1 MSDTAKLLNLEG
13 IHPEV
18 AWVLQTALH
27 PVTPPAKIL
36 VIEDDPGIFAVLEYC
51 ARKFNVELTFAP
63 TGELGLKK
71 LRDGGWNL
79 VVLDM
84 CLPDVLGT
92 EVFRQMQE
100 FDSRTPVVAISG
112 QLDITAAVNA
122 LAKIGFAP
130 FIKKPEHFNEAFISS
145 LLRHHQFTE
154 KHQ

>member
-1 MSDTAKLLNLEG
+1 MSDKATFLNMEG

-18 AWVLQTALH
+18 ARFLQAALH

-36 VIEDDPGIFAVLEYC
+36 VIEDDPGIFTVLEFC
-51 ARKFNVELTFAP
+51 ARNFNVELTFAP
-63 TGELGLKK
+63 TGEIGLKR
-71 LRDGGWNL
+71 LLGGGWNL
-79 VVLDM
+79 VVLDIG
-84 CLPDVLGT
+84 LPDIQGM

-100 FDSRTPVVAISG
+100 FDKRTPVVVISG

-145 LLRHHQFTE
+145 LLKHHQFTE
-154 KHQ
+154 KHL